1 MFTMVKTKRLYEKEM
16 KHRFHLQC
24 KQILL
29 LSLTTGYQNVFQ
41 IDMKLLFSSTMRI
54 DIIAILNFSV

>member
-29 LSLTTGYQNVFQ
+29 SSLTTGYQNVFQ
-41 IDMKLLFSSTMRI
+41 IDIEQLF
-54 DIIAILNFSV
+54 DCKQFW